1 MSQLSFDKKIESAMA
16 SVEFEGFFLTDKQK
30 QWINKLA
37 KDVEDGK
44 INWDEAIQMTLD
56 RHKLKGE

>member
-1 MSQLSFDKKIESAMA
+1 MIKKIESAMA